1 MDKQCEKLYKTL
13 EDFMSGEMSEE
24 NAVEVLAGFS
34 KDDYSKLI
42 EIVKIDKEMS
52 VDVQDEMVG
61 VFSAIRDSA

>member
-1 MDKQCEKLYKTL
+1 MDKQCKKLYKTL

-24 NAVEVLAGFS
+24 SAIDVLSSFS

-42 EIVKIDKEMS
+42 EIIKIDKEMPAE
-52 VDVQDEMVG
+52 VQDEMVG

>member
-24 NAVEVLAGFS
+24 SAVEVLAGFS

-42 EIVKIDKEMS
+42 EIVKIDKEMP